1 MFQPNCRTIL
11 RLIFGKVEITIE
23 NAFNLFI
30 EIIESI
36 LNCALYLSK
45 NQTQVGTT
53 IGLKHVVGII
63 M

>member
-1 MFQPNCRTIL
+1 L

>member
-1 MFQPNCRTIL
+1 L
-11 RLIFGKVEITIE
+11 SLIFGQVECTIE

-36 LNCALYLSK
+36 LNYTLHLSK
-45 NQTQVGTT
+45 NQTQDGHK
-53 IGLKHVVGII
+53 IGPKHVVGII